1 MKEIRI
7 VDTTLR
13 DAHQCLWATRMTTAM
28 MLPVAGI
35 MDRIG
40 FDTIDL
46 AGHVQFD
53 VCVRYLKENPWE
65 RARLMREKVTR
76 APLRGFMRSK
86 GYSFTDIMP
95 DDLNDLWVERLI
107 ANGFG
112 LMVAFDG
119 LSDVDNMERA
129 LLLTKKLGARTVGCL
144 AYSLSPVHT
153 DELYVR
159 TAKGLVERAK
169 VDAIMLK
176 DSGGLLTVDRIRTL
190 VPAVKK
196 VIGAVPLELHS
207 HCITG
212 LAPLVYLEG
221 VKLGVDLLHTSIAP
235 LANGPAQPATQT
247 IVRDLRAMGYT
258 VNVDDELIERVSEH
272 FQRVAEN
279 EDKPVGVPLAYDAF
293 HYEHQVPGGMMSN
306 FKSSLAEAGLFHK
319 LDEVLHEC
327 ARVRKDLGWPMLIT
341 PFAQLVGT
349 QALINV
355 IQGERYRVVPDAVKK
370 YALGYYG
377 RLLAPVEP
385 DVLDRIVE
393 NGSKQIALEPIPP
406 DPAVPALRKKYPNMS
421 DEERLLRYM
430 YAGPQVDDMLSAGPM
445 CTEYSFDRP
454 LVRLLKELARRPK
467 LARISIEKGDTR
479 LQLGAAAAGG
489 KA

>member
-1 MKEIRI
+1 MKEIKI

-13 DAHQCLWATRMTTAM
+13 DAPQCLWATRITTAM
-28 MLPVAGI
+28 MLPVAET

-40 FDTIDL
+40 FDTVDL

-53 VCVRYLKENPWE
+53 VCIRYLKENPWE
-65 RARLMREKVTR
+65 RARLMRQKVTK

-112 LMVAFDG
+112 CMVAFDG
-119 LSDVDNMERA
+119 LNDVDNILRS
-129 LLLTKKLGARTVGCL
+129 LVLTKELGARSVGCL
-144 AYSLSPVHT
+144 AFSLSPVHT

-159 TAKGLVERAK
+159 TARGLVERAR
-169 VDAIMLK
+169 VDVVMIK

-190 VPAVKK
+190 VPAVRK
-196 VIGAVPLELHS
+196 VIGNTPLELHS

-212 LAPLVYLEG
+212 LAPLVYIEG
-221 VKLGVDLLHTSIAP
+221 VKLGVDMIHTSIAP
-235 LANGPAQPATQT
+235 LANGQAQPATQT
-247 IVRDLRAMGYT
+247 MVRNLRALGYKID
-258 VNVDDELIERVSEH
+258 VDDALIEQVSDH
-272 FQRVAEN
+272 FRRIAES
-279 EDKPVGVPLAYDAF
+279 EGKPVGVPQEYDAF

-306 FKSSLAEAGLFHK
+306 FKASLAEVGLAHK

-327 ARVRKDLGWPMLIT
+327 ALVRKELGWPMLIT

-355 IQGERYRVVPDAVKK
+355 IQSERYRVVPDPVKK

-377 RLLAPVEP
+377 KLLAPVEP
-385 DVLDRIVE
+385 AVLDRIVE
-393 NGSKQIALEPIPP
+393 NGSKQIALDPIPP
-406 DPAVPALRKKYPNMS
+406 DPVVPGLRRKYPNMS
-421 DEERLLRYM
+421 DEERLLRHM
-430 YAGPQVDDMLSAGPM
+430 YAGSQVDDMLAAGPTR
-445 CTEYSFDRP
+445 TEYRFDQP
-454 LVRLLKELARRPK
+454 VVRLLKELAKRPK
-467 LARISIEKGDTR
+467 LGRVWIQKGDTQLR
-479 LQLGAAAAGG
+479 LGTGAAATER
-489 KA
+489 

>member
-28 MLPVAGI
+28 MLPVAET

-53 VCVRYLKENPWE
+53 VCIRYLKENPWE
-65 RARLMREKVTR
+65 RVRLMRERVR
-76 APLRGFMRSK
+76 NAPLRGFMRSK

-95 DDLNDLWVERLI
+95 DDLNDLMVERMV

-112 LMVAFDG
+112 AIVAFDG
-119 LSDVDNMERA
+119 LSDPENIVRT
-129 LLLTKKLGARTVGCL
+129 LLLTRKLGARAIGCL

-159 TAKGLVERAK
+159 MAEELVRRNA
-169 VDAIMLK
+169 VDAIMIK

-190 VPAVKK
+190 VPAVRKA
-196 VIGAVPLELHS
+196 IGSTTLELHS

-221 VKLGVDLLHTSIAP
+221 AKLGVDQIHTSIAP
-235 LANGPAQPATQT
+235 LANGIAQPSTQAMA
-247 IVRDLRAMGYT
+247 RDLRSMGFD
-258 VNVDDELIERVSEH
+258 VPIDDALVDEVSRH
-272 FQRVAEN
+272 FQRVAEQ
-279 EDKPVGVPLAYDAF
+279 EGKPVGVPLEYDAT
-293 HYEHQVPGGMMSN
+293 HYHHQVPGGMRSN
-306 FKSSLAEAGLFHK
+306 FESSLAEAGLGHR
-319 LDEVLHEC
+319 LQEVLEEC
-327 ARVRKDLGWPMLIT
+327 ARVREELGWPMLIT

-349 QALINV
+349 QALLNV
-355 IQGERYRVVPDAVKK
+355 IRGDRYSVVPDAVKK

-377 RLLAPVEP
+377 RLLAPVKP
-385 DVLDRIVE
+385 DVLDRIIT
-393 NGSKQIALEPIPP
+393 NGSPAIAMTPTPP
-406 DPAVPALRKKYPNMS
+406 DPVVPALRKAYPNMS
-421 DEERLLRYM
+421 DEERLLRFM
-430 YAGPQVDDMLSAGPM
+430 FPGSQVDEMLAQ
-445 CTEYSFDRP
+445 RP
-454 LVRLLKELARRPK
+454 TATTYHFEKPVVRLLRELSQRPRK
-467 LARISIEKGDTR
+467 ARIVVTKGSDR
-479 LQLGAAAAGG
+479 LELGATGQPSH
-489 KA
+489 

>member
-28 MLPVAGI
+28 MLPVAET
-35 MDRIG
+35 MDRVG

-65 RARLMREKVTR
+65 RVRLMRQKVR
-76 APLRGFMRSK
+76 KAPLRGFMRSK

-95 DDLNDLWVERLI
+95 DDLNDLWVERLV

-112 LMVAFDG
+112 LLVVFDG
-119 LSDVDNMERA
+119 LSNIENMERA
-129 LLLTKKLGARTVGCL
+129 LLLTKKLGARAVGCL
-144 AYSLSPVHT
+144 SYSLSPVHT
-153 DELYVR
+153 DELYVQ
-159 TAKGLVERAK
+159 TAKGLIDRAK
-169 VDAIMLK
+169 VDAVMLK

-190 VPAVKK
+190 VPAIKR
-196 VIGAVPLELHS
+196 VIGEVPLELHS

-235 LANGPAQPATQT
+235 LANGTAQPATQT
-247 IVRDLRAMGYT
+247 MVRTLRAMGYT
-258 VNVDDELIERVSEH
+258 VNVDDDLIERVSQH
-272 FQRVAEN
+272 FQKVAEN
-279 EDKPVGVPLAYDAF
+279 EGKPVGVPLEYDAF

-306 FKSSLAEAGLFHK
+306 FKSSLAEAGVSHK
-319 LDEVLHEC
+319 LQEVLEEC
-327 ARVRKDLGWPMLIT
+327 ARVRKELGWPMLIT

-355 IQGERYRVVPDAVKK
+355 IQGERYRTVPDAVKK

-385 DVLDRIVE
+385 EVLDRIIE
-393 NGSKQIALEPIPP
+393 NGSRQIALQPFPP
-406 DPAVPALRKKYPNMS
+406 DPVVPALRKMYPNLS
-421 DEERLLRYM
+421 DEERLLRHM
-430 YAGPQVDDMLSAGPM
+430 YAGPQVNDMISAGPM
-445 CTEYSFDRP
+445 RIEYSFDQP
-454 LVRLLKELARRPK
+454 LVRLFKELARRPK
-467 LARISIEKGDTR
+467 LGRISITKGDTH
-479 LQLGAAAAGG
+479 LELGMADTGG

>member
-1 MKEIRI
+1 MREIGI

-28 MLPVAGI
+28 MLPVAET

-53 VCVRYLKENPWE
+53 VCIRYLKENPWE
-65 RARLMREKVTR
+65 RARLMREKVKK

-95 DDLNDLWVERLI
+95 DDLNDLWVERLV

-112 LMVAFDG
+112 CIVAFDG
-119 LSDVDNMERA
+119 LNDVDNIERS
-129 LLLTKKLGARTVGCL
+129 LVLMKKLGARSVGAL
-144 AYSLSPVHT
+144 AFSLSPVHT
-153 DELYVR
+153 DELYVK
-159 TAKGLVERAK
+159 TAKGLVERCD
-169 VDAIMLK
+169 VDAVMIK
-176 DSGGLLTVDRIRTL
+176 DSGALLTVDRIRTL
-190 VPAVKK
+190 VPAVRK
-196 VIGAVPLELHS
+196 VIGNVTLELHS

-221 VKLGVDLLHTSIAP
+221 VKLGVDQVHTSIAP
-235 LANGPAQPATQT
+235 LANGAAQPATQT
-247 IVRDLRAMGYT
+247 MVRNLRDMGYT
-258 VNVDDELIERVSEH
+258 VNVDDALIDRVSDH
-272 FQRVAEN
+272 FRRVAES
-279 EDKPVGVPLAYDAF
+279 EGKPLGAPMEYDAF

-306 FKSSLAEAGLFHK
+306 FKASLADAGLADR
-319 LDEVLHEC
+319 LNEVLHEC

-355 IQGERYRVVPDAVKK
+355 VQGERYGIVPDAVKK

-377 RLLAPVEP
+377 KLLAPVDP
-385 DVLDRIVE
+385 GVLDRIIE
-393 NGSKQIALEPIPP
+393 NGSRQIALEPEPP
-406 DPAVPALRKKYPNMS
+406 PPVVASLRKKYPGIS
-421 DEERLLRYM
+421 DEERLLRHM
-430 YAGPQVDDMLSAGPM
+430 YAGNQVDEMLAAGPTQ
-445 CTEYSFDRP
+445 TEYRFDRP
-454 LVRLLKELARRPK
+454 IVRLMKELAKRPK
-467 LARISIEKGDTR
+467 LARVWISKGDTQVELR
-479 LQLGAAAAGG
+479 SAKKAG
-489 KA
+489 